1 MLEDYSI
8 FIYFTFIYL
17 DNNYYLLSSIFVH
30 IKILTLLTA
39 IKKLLL
45 MFFISKLRSF
55 ITYKNSYRKQFN
67 YISIW

>member
-39 IKKLLL
+39 IKKLFL
-45 MFFISKLRSF
+45 MFLISKLRSF